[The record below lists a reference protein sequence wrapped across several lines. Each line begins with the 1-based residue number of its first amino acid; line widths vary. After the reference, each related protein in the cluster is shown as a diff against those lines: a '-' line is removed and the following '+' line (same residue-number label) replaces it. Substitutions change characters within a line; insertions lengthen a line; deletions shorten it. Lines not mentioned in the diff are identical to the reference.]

1 MCRVGRPRRFRGILL
16 RLVLNRRLTM
26 LVGVVVMA
34 PAVWLL
40 WTDVAWE
47 SGVTDGFALIA
58 LATGGALAWTGVT
71 GRQADWIAPDP

>member
-1 MCRVGRPRRFRGILL
+1 MRRVGQSRRLRGILL
-16 RLVLNRRLTM
+16 RLVLNRPLTM

-40 WTDVAWE
+40 WTDAAWE
-47 SGVTDGFALIA
+47 SGVTDGLALIA

-71 GRQADWIAPDP
+71 GRQADWIDPDS